1 MTSPQPALLISDAC
15 VLIDYCK
22 ADCHDVL
29 ALASRRFLPIRVPR
43 IVIEEVRQLSEDDA
57 RNLGIGV
64 LEVTMQ
70 QLQEAAVRGGP
81 SRQDKLCFVTAR
93 DHGGAVWSNDKRLR
107 KICHDG
113 GVRRTAALDLEQLV
127 AAGVLA
133 RVGTTGRGVY
143 YRLGKRAI
151 NGQNGQKADS
161 GAKGAKLCESRQEHG
176 RPSQ

>member
-43 IVIEEVRQLSEDDA
+43 IVLDEVRQLSEDDA

-64 LEVTMQ
+64 LEVTLL

-107 KICHDG
+107 KICREC
-113 GVRRTAALDLEQLV
+113 GVRHYWGLEVLLNLAAEKHLDKKKARD
-127 AAGVLA
+127 AAERIHKVDPHY
-133 RVGTTGRGVY
+133 VSKTVVT
-143 YRLGKRAI
+143 
-151 NGQNGQKADS
+151 QFM
-161 GAKGAKLCESRQEHG
+161 AKLDRL
-176 RPSQ
+176 